1 MNTSNR
7 MRQLAWSLSLSLGVV
22 MLTTAWV
29 EAQVSLPVEAGAPQ
43 MAPARRPVAPAVTL
57 PGLRPQSADI
67 CERLVDALVEVES
80 AGHPRRVGR
89 QGERGLMQVKAST
102 WADVTARL
110 YGRRIPFERA
120 FEPDLNRRVGL
131 AYLRQLRTFLADHRE
146 HWRADE
152 RTLLLACYNAGPERV
167 REAGFCFT
175 RLPAT
180 TRDYITRAGALHDA
194 LRREAVGV
202 VAGP

>member
-22 MLTTAWV
+22 MFTAAWV
-29 EAQVSLPVEAGAPQ
+29 EAQVALPLEAGVQRAL
-43 MAPARRPVAPAVTL
+43 PASDVVAPAPVR
-57 PGLRPQSADI
+57 PGLRPPSADI

-102 WADVTARL
+102 WAEVTAQL
-110 YGRRIPFERA
+110 YGQRIPFERA

-131 AYLRQLRTFLADHRE
+131 AYLRQLRTFLAGHRE
-146 HWRADE
+146 RWRADE

-175 RLPAT
+175 RLPAS

-194 LRREAVGV
+194 LRREAAGA